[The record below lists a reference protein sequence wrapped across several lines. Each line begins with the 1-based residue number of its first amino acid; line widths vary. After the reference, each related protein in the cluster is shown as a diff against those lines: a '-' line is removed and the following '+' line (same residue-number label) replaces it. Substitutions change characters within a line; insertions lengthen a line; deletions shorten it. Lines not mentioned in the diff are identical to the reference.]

1 MLTLP
6 FQRINYYSKGFQ
18 ENWPLVLRNDTIL
31 SSFFWH
37 DHFCNIMLLFF
48 FSPFWKK
55 MWWCACAMCIIILWK
70 NILQGYF
77 NYSYRT
83 STVDGHFSKKKVIYK
98 SIRLYGSLIS
108 KFYCVYLESSYRG
121 ELNTEIQ
128 TQLKFQLHL
137 FYLTEV
143 ARN

>member
-1 MLTLP
+1 MTQ
-6 FQRINYYSKGFQ
+6 FCQVSS
-18 ENWPLVLRNDTIL
+18 DTITFAIL
-31 SSFFWH
+31 CYYFSS
-37 DHFCNIMLLFF
+37 LLFE
-48 FSPFWKK
+48 KRCDDVHVQ
-55 MWWCACAMCIIILWK
+55 CALLFCEK

-77 NYSYRT
+77 NYSDRT
-83 STVDGHFSKKKVIYK
+83 STVDGHFSKKKVIYN

-128 TQLKFQLHL
+128 TQLNFQLHL